1 MAILY
6 LQDWANYPT
15 AIVHNS
21 TKNRSFVRLAN
32 IYRSFGIK
40 NHAFMLALINPALE
54 HIDPHSPNLTLEQ
67 MSMIAAECKV
77 NPWYYFRE
85 VARAPAQAGS
95 GAVPMDANRGNI
107 ALFWLFFNHVM
118 TILIQIRQTGK
129 SFSTDT
135 LMSYLL
141 NIAATNTQI
150 NLLTKDD
157 SLRRANIQ
165 RIKEIFEE
173 LPPYL
178 LQRTKDDT
186 NNTEEITI
194 MRRNNFYK
202 THVPQSSPKNAE
214 KVGRGLTSPIFH
226 IDEAPFQP
234 HIEVALPAA
243 LAATGAAADKAKAAG
258 GHYGT
263 ILTTTAGKIDDRD
276 GLYIYNMVQGAA
288 PWSEKF
294 LDCINQED
302 LEKSVR
308 NNSSDRLVRVNVT
321 LNHRQL
327 GKTDEWLLEK
337 LEASNAAGDAANR
350 DYFNMWTS
358 GSQTSPLPTYILE
371 AIRHSVMEPLHS
383 DKSVHGGFITRWYI
397 PVEMREERM
406 ANRAYVLGMD
416 TSDASGRD
424 DVTIYVQDSET
435 YETICCAAV
444 NETNLLV
451 ISRWIADFLKTWPT
465 VTANIERKS
474 SGVAIIDYLLV
485 HLPNMGIDP
494 FRRLF
499 NTVVNEKYEN
509 PSQFEEMQRLISRR
523 DPYVYEKFKRSFGF
537 TTSASGVFSRSSLYG
552 ATLQQAAKLTSTKI
566 YDKKLADQITA
577 LVEKNGRID
586 HPPGGHDDMVIAWL
600 LANWML
606 SAARNVDYYGI
617 NAARVGSL
625 CASDADQLPE
635 VVEAARVQRDLRE
648 QIRKLSEDLSGNRDM
663 WLAQRIEQ
671 KIRKL
676 MQFIV
681 PMENEILNVDEMI
694 RQAKENKRVN
704 RFANQGNRGQAANGW
719 NPWKKAA

>member
-21 TKNRSFVRLAN
+21 TKNRSFLRLAN

-67 MSMIAAECKV
+67 MSMIAAECKI

-294 LDCINQED
+294 LDCENLED
-302 LEKSVR
+302 LEKCIR

-358 GSQTSPLPTYILE
+358 GSQTSPLPTHILE
-371 AIRHSVMEPLHS
+371 AIRYSVMEVLHS

-451 ISRWIADFLKTWPT
+451 ISRWIADFLKTWTT

-499 NTVVNEKYEN
+499 NMVVNEKYEN
-509 PSQFEEMQRLISRR
+509 PAQFEEMQRLVSRR

-537 TTSASGVFSRSSLYG
+537 ATSASGIFSRSTLYG
-552 ATLQQAAKLTSTKI
+552 ATLQQAAKLTANKI

-577 LVEKNGRID
+577 LVEKNNRVD

-606 SAARNVDYYGI
+606 SSARNVDYYGI

-625 CASDADQLPE
+625 SASDMDQLPE
-635 VVEAARVQRDLRE
+635 VVEAARVQRDLRD
-648 QIRKLSEDLSGNRDM
+648 QLRKLSEDLSGNRDM
-663 WLAQRIEQ
+663 WLTQRIEQ

-676 MQFIV
+676 MQFVV

-704 RFANQGNRGQAANGW
+704 RFAAQGGKTQAANGW

>member
-1 MAILY
+1 MILF
-6 LQDWANYPT
+6 LNDWGQYPT

-54 HIDPHSPNLTLEQ
+54 HVDPHSPHLTLEQ
-67 MSMIAAECKV
+67 VSMIAAECKI

-107 ALFWLFFNHVM
+107 ALYWLFFNHVM

-135 LMSYLL
+135 LMAYLL

-165 RIKEIFEE
+165 RIKDIFEE

-288 PWSEKF
+288 VWSEKL
-294 LDCINQED
+294 LDCTDLVD
-302 LEKSVR
+302 LEKCIR
-308 NNSSDRLVRVNVT
+308 NNSPDRLVRVNIT

-358 GSQTSPLPTYILE
+358 GSQTSPLPSHVLE
-371 AIRHSVMEPLHS
+371 AIRASVEEANHT

-397 PVEMREERM
+397 PEDSRAERM
-406 ANRAYVLGMD
+406 ASRSYVLGMD

-424 DVTIYVQDSET
+424 DVTLYVQDSET

-465 VTANIERKS
+465 VIANIERKS

-499 NTVVNEKYEN
+499 NMVVNEKYEN
-509 PSQFEEMQRLISRR
+509 PAQFEEMQRLVGRR
-523 DPYVYEKFKRSFGF
+523 DPYVYEKYKRSFGF
-537 TTSASGVFSRSSLYG
+537 ATSASGIFSRSSLYG
-552 ATLQQAAKLTSTKI
+552 ATLQQAAKVTASKI

-577 LVEKNGRID
+577 LIEKNGRVD

-600 LANWML
+600 LSNWML

-617 NAARVGSL
+617 KSERVGSMAV
-625 CASDADQLPE
+625 ASADQLPE
-635 VVEAARVQRDLRE
+635 VIEAARVQRDLRV
-648 QIRKLSEDLSGNRDM
+648 QIRKLSDDLSANSDI

-671 KIRKL
+671 KIRRL
-676 MQFIV
+676 MQYIV
-681 PMENEILNVDEMI
+681 PMENEVLNVDEMI
-694 RQAKENKRVN
+694 KQAKEAKRVN
-704 RFANQGNRGQAANGW
+704 RHAGQSPRSSGGGGW
-719 NPWKKAA
+719 NPWGRAA

>member
-1 MAILY
+1 MILY
-6 LQDWANYPT
+6 LDQWRLYPT

-21 TKNRSFVRLAN
+21 TKNKSFVRLAN
-32 IYRSFGIK
+32 IYRSFGVK
-40 NHAFMLALINPALE
+40 NHAFMLALINPLLE
-54 HIDPHSPNLTLEQ
+54 HVDPHDPTISLEQ
-67 MSMIAAECKV
+67 MSMVTAECKV

-107 ALFWLFFNHVM
+107 ALYWLFFNHVM

-135 LMSYLL
+135 LMTYLL
-141 NIAATNTQI
+141 NIAADNTQI

-165 RIKEIFEE
+165 RIKDIFDE

-178 LQRTKDDT
+178 LQKTKDDA
-186 NNTEEITI
+186 NNTEEITVL
-194 MRRNNFYK
+194 RKNNYYK

-276 GLYIYNMVQGAA
+276 GLYVYNMVQGSAV
-288 PWSEKF
+288 WSETF
-294 LDCINQED
+294 LDCHDQED
-302 LEKSVR
+302 LYKTIR
-308 NNSSDRLVRVNVT
+308 NNSRDRLVRVNIT

-337 LEASNAAGDAANR
+337 LESSNAQGDAANR
-350 DYFNMWTS
+350 DYFNMWTA
-358 GSQTSPLPTYILE
+358 GSQTSPLPLHLLE
-371 AIRHSVMEPLHS
+371 AIRNSVEEPS
-383 DKSVHGGFITRWYI
+383 FTEKSTHGGFVTRWYI
-397 PVEMREERM
+397 PKDSRDERM
-406 ANRAYVLGMD
+406 ASRRYSLGMD
-416 TSDASGRD
+416 TSEASKRD

-444 NETNLLV
+444 NEANLLV
-451 ISRWIADFLKTWPT
+451 ISRWIAEFLRDWPT
-465 VTANIERKS
+465 VVANIERKS
-474 SGVAIIDYLLV
+474 TGVGIIDYLLI
-485 HLPNMGIDP
+485 HLPNMNIDP

-499 NTVVNEKYEN
+499 NMVVNDRQEN
-509 PSQFEEMQRLISRR
+509 PSRFEEMQRLVSRR
-523 DPYVYEKFKRSFGF
+523 DPYVYEKYKQCFGF
-537 TTSASGVFSRSSLYG
+537 TTAGQGLFARSNLYG
-552 ATLQQAAKLTSTKI
+552 PVLQQAAKVSASKV

-577 LVEKNGRID
+577 LVEKNGRVD

-600 LANWML
+600 LSNWLL
-606 SAARNVDYYGI
+606 SQARNIEYYGFSPERI
-617 NAARVGSL
+617 GSL
-625 CASDADQLPE
+625 SFTNADQLPE
-635 VVEAARVQRDLRE
+635 VVEAARLQRDLRE
-648 QIRKLSEDLSGNRDM
+648 QLRKLTEDLSKCKDV
-663 WLAQRIEQ
+663 WVSQRIEQ

-676 MQFIV
+676 TEYIV
-681 PMENEILNVDEMI
+681 PIENEILNVDEMI

-704 RFANQGNRGQAANGW
+704 RYSDSSNRRPDDGW
-719 NPWKKAA
+719 SPWRKAA